1 MGDFA
6 NEKACLCFT
15 MGFKSKPL
23 CLFDV
28 GNTHRGIFV
37 KNDIVALA
45 AVMLNALVP
54 EVLRLWTNV
63 LLIHHMLSH
72 TFAIAP
78 LPDCLKKRGAER
90 D

>member
-6 NEKACLCFT
+6 NEKACLCLT
-15 MGFKSKPL
+15 MGFKSTPL
-23 CLFDV
+23 CLLDV
-28 GNTHRGIFV
+28 GNTNRGIFV
-37 KNDIVALA
+37 ENDIVALA

-54 EVLRLWTNV
+54 EVLRLWANA
-63 LLIHHMLSH
+63 LLIHHMFSY
-72 TFAIAP
+72 TVAIAP